1 MSALPKGAAQD
12 SLARDEQTQ
21 EKKKTVGWGS
31 PGPLGGR
38 MSLGM
43 RAVPPGI
50 RETCVTRENQ
60 ADHEGL
66 RKSEAGALS
75 SDSCSAFHQLASPD
89 LSLLLYKVG
98 DIKA

>member
-1 MSALPKGAAQD
+1 MGES
-12 SLARDEQTQ
+12 R
-21 EKKKTVGWGS
+21 
-31 PGPLGGR
+31 PLGDR
-38 MSLGM
+38 VSLGM
-43 RAVPPGI
+43 HAMPPGI

>member
-1 MSALPKGAAQD
+1 MD
-12 SLARDEQTQ
+12 
-21 EKKKTVGWGS
+21 
-31 PGPLGGR
+31 R
-38 MSLGM
+38 MGLRM

-60 ADHEGL
+60 ADHERL

-75 SDSCSAFHQLASPD
+75 PDSCSAFRQLASPD

>member
-1 MSALPKGAAQD
+1 MH
-12 SLARDEQTQ
+12 
-21 EKKKTVGWGS
+21 
-31 PGPLGGR
+31 
-38 MSLGM
+38 
-43 RAVPPGI
+43 AVPPGI

-75 SDSCSAFHQLASPD
+75 PDSCSAFRQLASPD

-98 DIKA
+98 DMKA